1 MKGVVFTGN
10 RKLELRDFPDPTPG
24 PRDVVLEIKASGMCG
39 SDLHNYR
46 APPQEE
52 GAVTGGIKRQS
63 GTIAGHEPCGIV
75 AAVGSAVTEK
85 EARVGQRVMDHHYD
99 GCGGCKHCRGGWTQM
114 CLEGTT
120 VFGSGGHGGHAK
132 YMKVPVH
139 TLVPLPDSL
148 SFVTGAAISCGTG
161 TAWGALKRLNLQGGE
176 TIAIFGQGPVGLSAT
191 QLAVA
196 MGAHVIAI
204 DISPERLKLAKSFG
218 ASDLIDGKANDM
230 VAAIRDLTHSEGAHK
245 TLDCSSAPEARAAS
259 VRAVRSW
266 GTACFVGERGQV
278 TLDVSPDILRRQ
290 VTLVG
295 SWTFSKQGQA
305 ECAEFVADK
314 KIDVEKLFTHRWR
327 LDQAEEAYKLF
338 DTQTTGKAV
347 ILPS

>member
-1 MKGVVFTGN
+1 MKGVVFLGD
-10 RKLELRDFPDPTPG
+10 RKLELREFPDPTPG
-24 PRDVVLEIKASGMCG
+24 PRDVILEIKASGMCG

-46 APPQEE
+46 AAAEPT
-52 GAVTGGIKRQS
+52 GAVTGGIKREA
-63 GTIAGHEPCGIV
+63 GMIAGHEPCGVV
-75 AAVGSAVTEK
+75 AAVGAGVTDK

-99 GCGGCKHCRGGWTQM
+99 GCGTCKHCRAGWTQM
-114 CLEGTT
+114 CLAGTV

-132 YMKVPVH
+132 YMKVPVS

-161 TAWGALKRLNLQGGE
+161 TAWGALKRIGLQGGE

-191 QLAVA
+191 QFAVV
-196 MGAHVIAI
+196 MGARVIAI
-204 DISPERLKLAKSFG
+204 DVAPERRKLAQAFG
-218 ASDLIDGKANDM
+218 AHEVIDPKVGDV
-230 VAAIRDLTHSEGAHK
+230 VAAIRSLTHGEGAHK
-245 TLDCSSAPEARAAS
+245 TLD
-259 VRAVRSW
+259 
-266 GTACFVGERGQV
+266 
-278 TLDVSPDILRRQ
+278 VSPDLLRRQ

-305 ECAEFVADK
+305 ECAEFVADRNV
-314 KIDVEKLFTHRWR
+314 DVEKLFTHRWR
-327 LDQAEEAYKLF
+327 LEQAEEAYKLF

>member
-1 MKGVVFTGN
+1 MKGVVFLGD
-10 RKLELRDFPDPTPG
+10 RKLELREFADPTPG
-24 PRDVVLEIKASGMCG
+24 PRDVILEIKASGMCG

-46 APPQEE
+46 APAQPA
-52 GAVTGGIKRQS
+52 GAVTGGIRRQA
-63 GTIAGHEPCGIV
+63 GVIAGHEPCGVV
-75 AAVGSAVTEK
+75 AAVGAGVTER

-99 GCGGCKHCRGGWTQM
+99 GCGNCQM
-114 CLEGTT
+114 CLEGT
-120 VFGSGGHGGHAK
+120 VVYGSGGHGGHAR
-132 YMKVPVH
+132 YMKVPVS
-139 TLVPLPDSL
+139 TLVALPDAL

-161 TAWGALKRLNLQGGE
+161 TAWGALRRLNLQGGE

-191 QLAVA
+191 QLAVE
-196 MGAHVIAI
+196 MGARVIAL
-204 DISPERLKLAKSFG
+204 DISPERRKLAGEFG
-218 ASDLIDGKANDM
+218 AHHVIDAGEGGV
-230 VAAIRDLTHSEGAHK
+230 VAAIRDLTHGEGAHK
-245 TLDCSSAPEARAAS
+245 TLDASSAPAARAAA

-278 TLDVSPDILRRQ
+278 TLDVSPDLLRRQ

-305 ECAEFVADK
+305 ECAEFVADRK
-314 KIDVEKLFTHRWR
+314 VDVEQLFTHRWT

>member
-1 MKGVVFTGN
+1 MKGVVFTGD
-10 RKLELRDFPDPTPG
+10 RKLEIRDFPDPTPG
-24 PRDVVLEIKASGMCG
+24 PRDVILEIKASGMCG

-46 APPQEE
+46 APATTEA
-52 GAVTGGIKRQS
+52 AVTGGIKREA
-63 GTIAGHEPCGIV
+63 GTIAGHEPCGLV
-75 AAVGSAVTEK
+75 AAVGSGVTEK

-120 VFGSGGHGGHAK
+120 VYGSGGHGGHAR

-139 TLVPLPDSL
+139 TLVPLPDEL
-148 SFVTGAAISCGTG
+148 SFVTGAAVSCGTG
-161 TAWGALKRLNLQGGE
+161 TAWGALKRLNLQGCE
-176 TIAIFGQGPVGLSAT
+176 QIAIFGQGPVGLSAT

-196 MGAHVIAI
+196 MGAEVIAI
-204 DISPERLKLAKSFG
+204 DISQERLQRAKEFG
-218 ASDLIDGKANDM
+218 ATHLIDGKANDM
-230 VAAIRDLTHSEGAHK
+230 VQAIRDLSHGEGAHK
-245 TLDCSSAPEARAAS
+245 TLDCSSAPEARASA
-259 VRAVRSW
+259 VRSVRSW

-305 ECAEFVADK
+305 ECAQFIADK